1 MDEVPKMIGLR
12 CTACG
17 KVMYPA
23 HDVCTKCGARDFKEV
38 ELGAEAS
45 LVTYT
50 VLTAVPTGVKTRPLV
65 LGIVSFDGFDEP
77 VRATGQ
83 VLAKPEEVEMGMK
96 LVPDWGMLRMLGEET
111 IEGFRFRPKE

>member
-1 MDEVPKMIGLR
+1 MEEVPKMIGIR
-12 CTACG
+12 CTKCG

-23 HDVCTKCGARDFKEV
+23 HDVCTKCGAREFEEV
-38 ELGAEAS
+38 ELGDEAS

-96 LVPDWGMLRMLGEET
+96 LTPDWGMLRMLGEET
-111 IEGFRFRPKE
+111 VEGFRFRPK